1 MKKSTIT
8 LLFWSAVA
16 YAILLLLV
24 RSLLPP
30 DSTPTITLTGIPLIA
45 IAAVL
50 MLDLIRRSTRPAD
63 TRKRN
68 PGAGFKASPVQLIS
82 SQIMVAA
89 EASNSYFESV
99 VRSRLRDLLVEK
111 AALELGLE
119 KDKVRRT
126 LSDPDKGP
134 RLLQDKTLYSLLY
147 GPAPEKGPARMRM
160 IDEAVESID
169 AWKS

>member
-1 MKKSTIT
+1 
-8 LLFWSAVA
+8 
-16 YAILLLLV
+16 
-24 RSLLPP
+24 
-30 DSTPTITLTGIPLIA
+30 
-45 IAAVL
+45 

-63 TRKRN
+63 TRERN

-89 EASNSYFESV
+89 EASNTYFESV

-126 LSDPDKGP
+126 LSDPDRGP
-134 RLLQDKTLYSLLY
+134 KLLQDNTLYSLLY
-147 GPAPEKGPARMRM
+147 DPAPEQGPARITMNDDAEELLDASKYKIRS
-160 IDEAVESID
+160 DE
-169 AWKS
+169 